1 MRLARQSSKMPKKYQ
16 QEIIFKVGGEVD
28 RLTRQI
34 KQAQLLESNLFH
46 SPGKDNNYHA
56 NFAQTKRGAPT

>member
-28 RLTRQI
+28 RLARQI
-34 KQAQLLESNLFH
+34 KQAQLLESNFFH
-46 SPGKDNNYHA
+46 STGKRKENHA
-56 NFAQTKRGAPT
+56 NFLQIKRSAPT